1 MDMFSN
7 PYRGDA
13 SIPHVKEDFFKM
25 YFVGAQVGLALMLL
39 PGRVLG
45 SEVRPRRW
53 NRDYV
58 IACCDEA
65 ARKREALRGKR
76 IPRHFMHAPKPT
88 THSWEKMWWNHLHWK
103 RWTQE
108 RMGGGHIKAV

>member
-1 MDMFSN
+1 MSDFNPS

-13 SIPHVKEDFFKM
+13 NIGHVSEELFKM
-25 YFVGAQVGLALMLL
+25 YFVGSNLALAFAML

-45 SEVRPRRW
+45 SEVRPRKY

-65 ARKREALRGKR
+65 ARRREALRGKV
-76 IPRHFMHAPKPT
+76 PRHFVPAPSPT
-88 THSWEKMWWNHLHWK
+88 NHSWEKMFWRHLHRK

-108 RMGGGHIKAV
+108 RMGGGHTPT